1 MSDGLSKIVSPLEI
15 TLEWTRT
22 LPEPAAVLSL
32 AAFELKKRSDIADQF
47 GSIVFLGSA
56 IALDGKASSDDGGI
70 RLDVLDTSDNMAPIG
85 RCRMIIDLEKVTA
98 EKIKLFAYTLPE
110 NKGKKLSFCD
120 CITAKVTFKDATGK
134 SYSQDLVQLA
144 PKAGMMAVCLGT
156 LKSGRS
162 WSFKA
167 DVLPFVGGIRKVFET
182 YADKKAYS
190 QHPIAQ
196 ESIHEDLRRRIT
208 IFFEESL
215 ERARKEEEANKAR
228 RAAEEARRLAEERR
242 KFEEEKARL
251 AAEEA
256 ARQKA
261 EEERLRKEEEARLKA
276 EEEER
281 LRREEEAR
289 LKAEEEAKKKAEEEV
304 ARLKA
309 EEEERLRKEEEDRLK
324 AEEEA
329 KKKAEEEAKKKAEE
343 EAKKKAEEEVAKQ
356 QMVSSQPGSKRWKH
370 QVQIMHESSDPNNS
384 VPEDSASVL
393 SEEQRSRKTKAWKN
407 ARNIRSSA
415 ETDEPNSPDGVT
427 TVSTPTIMEQ
437 SSPSTRSLSGGKRW
451 KSQVAKMHE
460 GEEADITAVVETPP
474 IPPATEQVTQQE
486 SPNARRKYPRIKR

>member
-70 RLDVLDTSDNMAPIG
+70 RLDVVDTSDNMAPIG

-120 CITAKVTFKDATGK
+120 CISAKVTFKDATGK

-281 LRREEEAR
+281 LRKEEEAR
-289 LKAEEEAKKKAEEEV
+289 LKAEEEAKKKAEE
-304 ARLKA
+304 A
-309 EEEERLRKEEEDRLK
+309 
-324 AEEEA
+324 A

-343 EAKKKAEEEVAKQ
+343 EAKKKAEEEAKQ

-370 QVQIMHESSDPNNS
+370 QVQIMHESSELNNT

-407 ARNIRSSA
+407 ARNIRPSA
-415 ETDEPNSPDGVT
+415 DTDEPNSTDEVT
-427 TVSTPTIMEQ
+427 AVPSPTIMEQ
-437 SSPSTRSLSGGKRW
+437 SSPSTRSLGGGKRW

-460 GEEADITAVVETPP
+460 GEEAEITAVVETPT

-486 SPNARRKYPRIKR
+486 LPNARRKYPRIKR

>member
-70 RLDVLDTSDNMAPIG
+70 RLDVMDTSDNMAPIG

-120 CITAKVTFKDATGK
+120 CISAKVTFKDATGK

-289 LKAEEEAKKKAEEEV
+289 LKAEEEERLRKEEE

-309 EEEERLRKEEEDRLK
+309 EEEAKKK
-324 AEEEA
+324 AEEAA

-343 EAKKKAEEEVAKQ
+343 EAKKKAEEEAKQ

-370 QVQIMHESSDPNNS
+370 QVQIMHESSELNNT

-407 ARNIRSSA
+407 ARNIRPSA
-415 ETDEPNSPDGVT
+415 DTDEPNSTDEVT
-427 TVSTPTIMEQ
+427 AVPSPTIMEQ
-437 SSPSTRSLSGGKRW
+437 SSPSTRSLGGGKRW

-460 GEEADITAVVETPP
+460 GEEAEITAVVETPT

-486 SPNARRKYPRIKR
+486 LPNARRKYPRIKR

>member
-85 RCRMIIDLEKVTA
+85 RCRMIIDLEKVAA

-120 CITAKVTFKDATGK
+120 CISAKVTFKDATGK

-190 QHPIAQ
+190 QPPIAQ

-281 LRREEEAR
+281 LRKEEEARLKAEEEARLKAEEEERLRKEEEAR
-289 LKAEEEAKKKAEEEV
+289 LKAEEEAKKKAEE
-304 ARLKA
+304 A
-309 EEEERLRKEEEDRLK
+309 
-324 AEEEA
+324 A

-343 EAKKKAEEEVAKQ
+343 EAKKKAEEEAKQ

-370 QVQIMHESSDPNNS
+370 QVQIMHESSELNNT

-407 ARNIRSSA
+407 ARNIRPSA
-415 ETDEPNSPDGVT
+415 DTDEPNSTDEVT
-427 TVSTPTIMEQ
+427 AVPSPTIMEQ
-437 SSPSTRSLSGGKRW
+437 SSPSTRSLGGGKRW

-460 GEEADITAVVETPP
+460 GEEAEITAVVETPT

-486 SPNARRKYPRIKR
+486 LPNARRKYPRIKR

>member
-120 CITAKVTFKDATGK
+120 CISAKVTFKDATGK

-281 LRREEEAR
+281 LRKEEEAR
-289 LKAEEEAKKKAEEEV
+289 LKAEEEAKKKAEE
-304 ARLKA
+304 A
-309 EEEERLRKEEEDRLK
+309 
-324 AEEEA
+324 A

-343 EAKKKAEEEVAKQ
+343 EAKKKAEEEAKQ

-370 QVQIMHESSDPNNS
+370 QVQIMHESSELNNT

-407 ARNIRSSA
+407 ARNIRPSA
-415 ETDEPNSPDGVT
+415 DTDEPNSTDEVT
-427 TVSTPTIMEQ
+427 AVPSPTIMEQ
-437 SSPSTRSLSGGKRW
+437 SSPSTRSLGGGKRW

-460 GEEADITAVVETPP
+460 GEEAEITAVVETPT

-486 SPNARRKYPRIKR
+486 LPNARRKYPRIKR

>member
-15 TLEWTRT
+15 TLDWTRT

-85 RCRMIIDLEKVTA
+85 RCRMIIDLEKVAA

-120 CITAKVTFKDATGK
+120 CISANVTFKDAAGK
-134 SYSQDLVQLA
+134 CYSQNLVQLA

-156 LKSGRS
+156 LKNGHS
-162 WSFKA
+162 WSFKT
-167 DVLPFVGGIRKVFET
+167 DVSPFVGGIRKVFET

-281 LRREEEAR
+281 LRKEEEARLKAEEEARLKAEEEERLRKEEEAR
-289 LKAEEEAKKKAEEEV
+289 LKAEEEAKKKAEE
-304 ARLKA
+304 A
-309 EEEERLRKEEEDRLK
+309 
-324 AEEEA
+324 A

-343 EAKKKAEEEVAKQ
+343 EAKKKAEEEAKQ

-370 QVQIMHESSDPNNS
+370 QVQIMHESSELNNT

-407 ARNIRSSA
+407 ARNIRPSA
-415 ETDEPNSPDGVT
+415 DTDEPNSTDEVT
-427 TVSTPTIMEQ
+427 AVPSPTIMEQ
-437 SSPSTRSLSGGKRW
+437 SSPSTRSLGGGKRW

-460 GEEADITAVVETPP
+460 GEEAEITAVVETPT

-486 SPNARRKYPRIKR
+486 LPNARRKYPRIKR

>member
-120 CITAKVTFKDATGK
+120 CISANVTFKDAAGK
-134 SYSQDLVQLA
+134 CYSQNLVQLA

-156 LKSGRS
+156 LKNGHS
-162 WSFKA
+162 WSFKT
-167 DVLPFVGGIRKVFET
+167 DVSPFVGGIRKVFET

-196 ESIHEDLRRRIT
+196 ESLHEDLRRRIT

-281 LRREEEAR
+281 LRKEEEAR
-289 LKAEEEAKKKAEEEV
+289 LKAEEEAKKKAI
-304 ARLKA
+304 A
-309 EEEERLRKEEEDRLK
+309 EFEKYRKLEMLQYESDYDRAIRELIQK
-324 AEEEA
+324 EYG
-329 KKKAEEEAKKKAEE
+329 
-343 EAKKKAEEEVAKQ
+343 
-356 QMVSSQPGSKRWKH
+356 MP
-370 QVQIMHESSDPNNS
+370 
-384 VPEDSASVL
+384 
-393 SEEQRSRKTKAWKN
+393 KN
-407 ARNIRSSA
+407 
-415 ETDEPNSPDGVT
+415 
-427 TVSTPTIMEQ
+427 
-437 SSPSTRSLSGGKRW
+437 
-451 KSQVAKMHE
+451 E
-460 GEEADITAVVETPP
+460 G
-474 IPPATEQVTQQE
+474 
-486 SPNARRKYPRIKR
+486 

>member
-85 RCRMIIDLEKVTA
+85 RCRMIIDLEKVAA

-120 CITAKVTFKDATGK
+120 CISANVTFKDAAGK
-134 SYSQDLVQLA
+134 CYSQNLVQLA

-156 LKSGRS
+156 LKNGHS
-162 WSFKA
+162 WSFKT
-167 DVLPFVGGIRKVFET
+167 DVSPFVGGIRKVFET

-196 ESIHEDLRRRIT
+196 ESLHEDLRRRIT

-281 LRREEEAR
+281 LRKEEEARQKAEEEAR
-289 LKAEEEAKKKAEEEV
+289 LKAEEA
-304 ARLKA
+304 
-309 EEEERLRKEEEDRLK
+309 
-324 AEEEA
+324 A

-343 EAKKKAEEEVAKQ
+343 EAKKKAEEEAKQ

-370 QVQIMHESSDPNNS
+370 QVQIMHESSELNNT

-407 ARNIRSSA
+407 ARNIRPSA
-415 ETDEPNSPDGVT
+415 DTDEPNSTDEVT
-427 TVSTPTIMEQ
+427 AVPSPTIMEQ
-437 SSPSTRSLSGGKRW
+437 SSPSTRSLGGGKRW

-460 GEEADITAVVETPP
+460 GEEAEITAVVETPP

-486 SPNARRKYPRIKR
+486 LPNARRKYPRIKR

>member
-85 RCRMIIDLEKVTA
+85 RCRMIIDLEKVAA

-120 CITAKVTFKDATGK
+120 CISANVTFKDATGK

-281 LRREEEAR
+281 LRKEEEAR
-289 LKAEEEAKKKAEEEV
+289 LKAEEEAKKKAEE
-304 ARLKA
+304 A
-309 EEEERLRKEEEDRLK
+309 
-324 AEEEA
+324 A

-343 EAKKKAEEEVAKQ
+343 EAKKKAEEEAKQ

-370 QVQIMHESSDPNNS
+370 QVQIMHESSELNNT

-407 ARNIRSSA
+407 ARNIRPSA
-415 ETDEPNSPDGVT
+415 DTDEPNSTDEVT
-427 TVSTPTIMEQ
+427 AVPSPTIMEQ
-437 SSPSTRSLSGGKRW
+437 SSPSTRSLGGGKRW

-460 GEEADITAVVETPP
+460 GEEAEITAVVETPT

-486 SPNARRKYPRIKR
+486 LPNARRKYPRIKR

>member
-85 RCRMIIDLEKVTA
+85 RCRMIIDLEKVAA

-120 CITAKVTFKDATGK
+120 CISANVTFKDAAGK
-134 SYSQDLVQLA
+134 CYSQNLVQLA

-156 LKSGRS
+156 LKNGHS
-162 WSFKA
+162 WSFKT
-167 DVLPFVGGIRKVFET
+167 DVSPFVGGIRKVFET

-281 LRREEEAR
+281 LRKEEEAR
-289 LKAEEEAKKKAEEEV
+289 LKAEEEAKKKAEE
-304 ARLKA
+304 A
-309 EEEERLRKEEEDRLK
+309 
-324 AEEEA
+324 A

-343 EAKKKAEEEVAKQ
+343 EAKKKAEEEAKQ

-370 QVQIMHESSDPNNS
+370 QVQIMHESSELNNT

-407 ARNIRSSA
+407 ARNIRPSA
-415 ETDEPNSPDGVT
+415 DTDEPNSTDEVT
-427 TVSTPTIMEQ
+427 AVPSPTIMEQ
-437 SSPSTRSLSGGKRW
+437 SSPSTRSLGGGKRW

-460 GEEADITAVVETPP
+460 GEEAEITAVVETPT

-486 SPNARRKYPRIKR
+486 LPNARRKYPRIKR

>member
-85 RCRMIIDLEKVTA
+85 RCKMKIDLEKVAA

-120 CITAKVTFKDATGK
+120 CISANVTFKDAAGK
-134 SYSQDLVQLA
+134 CYSQNLVQLA

-156 LKSGRS
+156 LKNGHS

-167 DVLPFVGGIRKVFET
+167 DVSPFVGGIRKVFET

-281 LRREEEAR
+281 LRKEEEAR
-289 LKAEEEAKKKAEEEV
+289 LKAEEEAKKKAEE
-304 ARLKA
+304 A
-309 EEEERLRKEEEDRLK
+309 
-324 AEEEA
+324 A

-343 EAKKKAEEEVAKQ
+343 EAKQ

-370 QVQIMHESSDPNNS
+370 QVQIMHESSELNNT

-407 ARNIRSSA
+407 ARNIRPSA
-415 ETDEPNSPDGVT
+415 DTVEPNSTDEVT
-427 TVSTPTIMEQ
+427 AVPTPTKMEQ
-437 SSPSTRSLSGGKRW
+437 SSPSTRSLGGGKRW

-460 GEEADITAVVETPP
+460 GEEAEITAVVETPP

-486 SPNARRKYPRIKR
+486 LPNARRKYPRIKR